1 MSTKENIKVNDVKPT
16 VNEGIKI
23 GAYHSEVATGKKDKM
38 TFALYF
44 NDEKANEDVI
54 DKKTRKV
61 IGTKFVGAKHSFE
74 FEVTKEEAYDII
86 NFADD
91 TLEQAIWGAKINMK
105 KEEIRKWKKM
115 NATNYRAKYP
125 IPALAME
132 ARFEMGK
139 KMITDFLVNNHK
151 KYEDDAR
158 IETEM
163 NEGTEFFK

>member
-1 MSTKENIKVNDVKPT
+1 MSTKENIKVENVKSE
-16 VNEGIKI
+16 VAEGVKI
-23 GAYHSEVATGKKDKM
+23 GAYHSEVSTGKKDKM

-44 NDEKANEDVI
+44 SDEKANEDVI
-54 DKKTRKV
+54 DPKTRKV
-61 IGTKFVGAKHSFE
+61 IGTKFVGAKYSYE
-74 FEVTKEEAYDII
+74 FEVTKDEAYDII

-105 KEEIRKWKKM
+105 KEEIRKWKRL

-125 IPALAME
+125 IPTKAME

-139 KMITDFLVNNHK
+139 KMITDFLANNHK

-158 IETEM
+158 IEGEL
-163 NEGTEFFK
+163 NAGEEFFK

>member
-1 MSTKENIKVNDVKPT
+1 MEEIKVKDIKTEVSEGVNIKP
-16 VNEGIKI
+16 
-23 GAYHSEVATGKKDKM
+23 YHSEKETGKKDKM

-44 NDEKANEDVI
+44 NDEKANIDVI
-54 DKKTRKV
+54 DPETREV

-74 FEVTKEEAYDII
+74 FEVTKDEAYDII

-105 KEEIRKWKKM
+105 KEEIRKWKRM

-125 IPALAME
+125 IPVKAME

-139 KMITDFLVNNHK
+139 KMIIDFLANNHK

-158 IETEM
+158 IESEM
-163 NEGTEFFK
+163 NDGEAFFK